1 MRPMGV
7 PMPQRPRRVSTF
19 PARFT
24 EPGQPEPRVEQFSPS
39 SERWPGPSYER
50 WPSVTDASR
59 RGVAISDDDD
69 YDYPRRYRSSSRDRS
84 VPVVVGDGW
93 ESTRPKIVRINSGI
107 KYREGRQI
115 PPPPL
120 RSGSFAE
127 DGNGKSLAVY
137 AHDHR
142 PGRVHLRSSRFHRL
156 RGRYDS
162 YDASEDEWNVNHEAY
177 TFTLPRRSRSPFS
190 QDSTLA
196 GSAEPSIQTETNSE
210 LHVGVDGPKLGTKLH
225 VYRSKYTGE
234 GSVGGSQS
242 AQLNVI
248 HDQKKGPSPLFRW
261 V

>member
-1 MRPMGV
+1 MDWVEDDV
-7 PMPQRPRRVSTF
+7 PRRRPRRASTF

-24 EPGQPEPRVEQFSPS
+24 EPGQPEPRVEQI
-39 SERWPGPSYER
+39 GPSYER
-50 WPSVTDASR
+50 WPSVNDASR
-59 RGVAISDDDD
+59 RGLAISDDDD
-69 YDYPRRYRSSSRDRS
+69 RSECDYPRRYRSSSRGRR
-84 VPVVVGDGW
+84 VPIVGDGW
-93 ESTRPKIVRINSGI
+93 ESARPKIVRINSGI
-107 KYREGRQI
+107 KYREGRHI
-115 PPPPL
+115 PSPPF

-127 DGNGKSLAVY
+127 DENSKSSVVY
-137 AHDHR
+137 DDDHR
-142 PGRVHLRSSRFHRL
+142 PPRVYLRSSRLHRL

-162 YDASEDEWNVNHEAY
+162 YDESEDEWDVNQEAY
-177 TFTLPRRSRSPFS
+177 TFSLPRRSRSPFR

-210 LHVGVDGPKLGTKLH
+210 LHVSVDGPKLGTELH

-234 GSVGGSQS
+234 GSVGGLQS